1 MVYLLIACLLQFY
14 FISVPWDQDT
24 AYHVAVGR
32 LIQQHGIL
40 HAFPWTP
47 FSWLTDHYADKELLF
62 HLLFVPLAN
71 LSWILAAKIVAV
83 FLEVVMLLTF
93 YFVLRKEKVRFAGLW
108 ALLPLVTSAVFVLR
122 FSLLRPHLMSITL
135 GFLLLWAAVRGR
147 FLLLAVVSAVYPWSY
162 VAFWQLPMTF
172 LFATEIARFLSGQHV
187 RWKPAAVAVGGILAG
202 LALHP
207 NLWNLL
213 RLNWIQMVDVL
224 FKNAWQSKAGIELG
238 TEFIPFTVDKWARWL
253 LACVLMAIA
262 GFFLAWRNRKEDPA
276 PLAFSIAVLVFG
288 ILTARTPRFAE
299 YFVPFSVATIALAVR
314 SIPWRSISIIVFCAT
329 LPFTAFEIAGT
340 LQGIAM
346 NVERIPPSLAFW
358 LQQEI
363 PIGTQIFTTDW
374 GFTGTLMLAL
384 PERKFIVALDPT
396 LFLVKD
402 PELYRLWY
410 SLPLNPY
417 PGMGE
422 TIRRRFGARFV
433 ISAWDQRFPKFYYLL
448 ASEPGVRTLLVS
460 DFWMVFDLG
469 IPLQ

>member
-1 MVYLLIACLLQFY
+1 MQDSGLFCLWL
-14 FISVPWDQDT
+14 PP
-24 AYHVAVGR
+24 
-32 LIQQHGIL
+32 L
-40 HAFPWTP
+40 
-47 FSWLTDHYADKELLF
+47 FSC
-62 HLLFVPLAN
+62 FVS
-71 LSWILAAKIVAV
+71 LS
-83 FLEVVMLLTF
+83 
-93 YFVLRKEKVRFAGLW
+93 FV
-108 ALLPLVTSAVFVLR
+108 
-122 FSLLRPHLMSITL
+122 LLRPHLMSITL

-162 VAFWQLPMTF
+162 VAFWQLPMIF
-172 LFATEIARFLSGQHV
+172 LFATETARFLSGQHV

-238 TEFIPFTVDKWARWL
+238 TEFFPFTLAKWARWL
-253 LACVLMAIA
+253 LACVVMAVA
-262 GFFLAWRNRKEDPA
+262 GFFLAWRNRKEDPT
-276 PLAFSIAVLVFG
+276 PLAFSIVVLIFG
-288 ILTARTPRFAE
+288 ILTVRTARFAE
-299 YFVPFSVATIALAVR
+299 YFVPFSAVTIALTTR
-314 SIPWRSISIIVFCAT
+314 SIPWRSISIIVFCVIF
-329 LPFTAFEIAGT
+329 PYTAFEIAGT
-340 LQGIAM
+340 VQGISTK
-346 NVERIPPSLAFW
+346 VERIPPSLALR

-363 PIGTQIFTTDW
+363 PIGSQVFATDW
-374 GFTGTLMLAL
+374 GHTGTLMLAL
-384 PERKFIVALDPT
+384 PGRRFTVALDPT

-410 SLPLNPY
+410 SLPRNPH

-433 ISAWDQRFPKFYYLL
+433 ISAWDQRFRKFYYLL